1 MSLTIPD
8 NGLLLEG
15 PTEMAA
21 RRPTHA
27 FAVPL
32 SAELVAQMIES
43 AQNGGKIQLALND
56 DPAILI
62 EDQEVPLQPD
72 LLTEPVDYELFYTNP
87 NKPTRG
93 QRVLGPVMSIFD
105 YYKRAKARKAA
116 QTAKPSNSIEGAVEN
131 LKNSFAKV
139 EADKREN
146 SALIVEGLP
155 SKKGAKINPGKARL
169 LGPQTNGASRSI
181 SVSPALSGL
190 GSPSLG
196 PTSNGP
202 GDRLKQQKF
211 PIIHELAAQPL
222 TFEELLA
229 KYDGDE
235 QEFHPILNKV
245 ADFNSDL
252 QKWDL
257 KKMYWK
263 ELDVF
268 EYAYATDE
276 DRQKAIDNAIKQY
289 DRMRLGVSDPLWQK
303 LLPKGERGK
312 GICLSKLHATI
323 AKNIQSAPTPNRIT
337 GTASPSGA
345 ETEKG
350 EPMSR
355 SNSQTG
361 VTKKKVSASVAQAK
375 RIATASA
382 NAKKTGRPSAAKAAA
397 SKVAS
402 PRVASPKV
410 APTKVA
416 GSKGP
421 AAKGGRILSKE
432 IITDSDSDEDEV
444 PLSKSIGRTQ
454 GTAAPAPGPKKSGPP
469 VEKSKTA
476 AKSIEVPSPKTN
488 QKPKAAPVRAVAK
501 KKVEETRDTIRAQP
515 IPRTTKP
522 MVSKRPRDP
531 EDDDS
536 SSSGTPLSQRVK
548 PVAKPKVRP
557 DAVGKS
563 GSTLSKGNKYASP
576 QKSSPLASS
585 PPTNASDNEEDRR
598 TIVSRPQKRER
609 ERERDREVIVSSA
622 SSNAGSVNEDVG
634 SRSKKRPAPS
644 DYASGNIGSKRPCL
658 DPDLLSRAE
667 KFKRAYTRYEALH
680 REVSSAE
687 DPSPDKV
694 DSLMRLHARLQLEK
708 KEIYS
713 AATFGND

>member
-1 MSLTIPD
+1 M
-8 NGLLLEG
+8 
-15 PTEMAA
+15 
-21 RRPTHA
+21 
-27 FAVPL
+27 
-32 SAELVAQMIES
+32 
-43 AQNGGKIQLALND
+43 
-56 DPAILI
+56 
-62 EDQEVPLQPD
+62 
-72 LLTEPVDYELFYTNP
+72 TN
-87 NKPTRG
+87 
-93 QRVLGPVMSIFD
+93 IFC
-105 YYKRAKARKAA
+105 
-116 QTAKPSNSIEGAVEN
+116 
-131 LKNSFAKV
+131 
-139 EADKREN
+139 

-155 SKKGAKINPGKARL
+155 SKKGAKINPDKARL
-169 LGPQTNGASRSI
+169 LGSQTNGVSRSL

-202 GDRLKQQKF
+202 GDKMKQQKF
-211 PIIHELAAQPL
+211 PIIHELAAQNL
-222 TFEELLA
+222 AFEEILA
-229 KYDGDE
+229 RYDGDE

-245 ADFNSDL
+245 ADFDSNE
-252 QKWDL
+252 QKWVL

-276 DRQKAIDNAIKQY
+276 DRQKAIDNAIRQY

-355 SNSQTG
+355 SSSQTG

-375 RIATASA
+375 RLATASA
-382 NAKKTGRPSAAKAAA
+382 NAKKSGRPSAAKAAA

-444 PLSKSIGRTQ
+444 PLSKSIGRAQ
-454 GTAAPAPGPKKSGPP
+454 GTPAPAPGPRKTGPS
-469 VEKSKTA
+469 VEKPKTA
-476 AKSIEVPSPKTN
+476 ARSIEVPSPKIN
-488 QKPKAAPVRAVAK
+488 QKPKAAPIRAVAK

-515 IPRTTKP
+515 LPRTTKP
-522 MVSKRPRDP
+522 VASKRPRDP

-548 PVAKPKVRP
+548 PVAKPKRP
-557 DAVGKS
+557 EAVGKS
-563 GSTLSKGNKYASP
+563 GSTLAKSNKYASP

-585 PPTNASDNEEDRR
+585 PPTNASENEDDRR

-622 SSNAGSVNEDVG
+622 SSNAGSVNGDVG
-634 SRSKKRPAPS
+634 SRSKKRLASS
-644 DYASGNIGSKRPCL
+644 DYSSGNIGSKRPRL

-667 KFKRAYTRYEALH
+667 KFKRTYTRYEALH

-694 DSLMRLHARLQLEK
+694 ESLMRLHARLQLEK
-708 KEIYS
+708 KEIYD
-713 AATFGND
+713 AAAVKLEED

>member
-1 MSLTIPD
+1 MSLAIPD

-15 PTEMAA
+15 PTEAAA
-21 RRPTHA
+21 RRSPHA

-43 AQNGGKIQLALND
+43 AQNGGKLQLSLSD
-56 DPAILI
+56 DPAIFI
-62 EDQEVPLQPD
+62 EDQEVPLQPE

-116 QTAKPSNSIEGAVEN
+116 QTTKPSNGIEGAVEN

-169 LGPQTNGASRSI
+169 LGSQTNGTSRSI

-211 PIIHELAAQPL
+211 PIIHELAAQNL
-222 TFEELLA
+222 TFEELLER
-229 KYDGDE
+229 YDGDE

-245 ADFNSDL
+245 ADFDSDE
-252 QKWDL
+252 QKWVL

-323 AKNIQSAPTPNRIT
+323 AKNSQTVPTPNRIT

-375 RIATASA
+375 RLATAIA
-382 NAKKTGRPSAAKAAA
+382 NAKKPGRPSAAKATA

-402 PRVASPKV
+402 PRMASPKV
-410 APTKVA
+410 ASTKVT

-444 PLSKSIGRTQ
+444 PLSKSLGRTQ
-454 GTAAPAPGPKKSGPP
+454 GVSAPAPGTKKSGPP
-469 VEKSKTA
+469 VEKYKTA
-476 AKSIEVPSPKTN
+476 AKSIEAPSPKTK
-488 QKPKAAPVRAVAK
+488 QKPKAAPIRAVGK

-515 IPRTTKP
+515 IPKTTKP

-531 EDDDS
+531 EDDES

-548 PVAKPKVRP
+548 PVPKPKARP
-557 DAVGKS
+557 DATTKS
-563 GSTLSKGNKYASP
+563 GSTFAKGKFASP

-585 PPTNASDNEEDRR
+585 PLTNASDNEEVRR
-598 TIVSRPQKRER
+598 AIVSRPQKRER

-622 SSNAGSVNEDVG
+622 SSNAGSVNGDVG

-644 DYASGNIGSKRPCL
+644 DYASGNIGSKRPRL
-658 DPDLLSRAE
+658 DPDILSRAE

-687 DPSPDKV
+687 DPSSEKV
-694 DSLMRLHARLQLEK
+694 ESLMRMHARLQIEK

-713 AATFGND
+713 AVTLEND

>member
-1 MSLTIPD
+1 MTNTIC
-8 NGLLLEG
+8 
-15 PTEMAA
+15 
-21 RRPTHA
+21 
-27 FAVPL
+27 
-32 SAELVAQMIES
+32 
-43 AQNGGKIQLALND
+43 
-56 DPAILI
+56 
-62 EDQEVPLQPD
+62 
-72 LLTEPVDYELFYTNP
+72 
-87 NKPTRG
+87 
-93 QRVLGPVMSIFD
+93 
-105 YYKRAKARKAA
+105 
-116 QTAKPSNSIEGAVEN
+116 
-131 LKNSFAKV
+131 
-139 EADKREN
+139 

-169 LGPQTNGASRSI
+169 LGSQTNGSSRSI

-190 GSPSLG
+190 ASPSLG

-202 GDRLKQQKF
+202 GDKMKQQKF
-211 PIIHELAAQPL
+211 PIIHELAVQPQ

-229 KYDGDE
+229 RYDGDE
-235 QEFHPILNKV
+235 QEFHPTLSKV
-245 ADFNSDL
+245 ADFDSNE
-252 QKWDL
+252 QKWVL

-263 ELDVF
+263 DLDVF

-289 DRMRLGVSDPLWQK
+289 DRQRFGVSDPVWQK
-303 LLPKGERGK
+303 LLPKGDRGK

-350 EPMSR
+350 EAMSR
-355 SNSQTG
+355 SSSQTG

-410 APTKVA
+410 APTKVN

-421 AAKGGRILSKE
+421 AAKGGRVLSKE

-444 PLSKSIGRTQ
+444 PLSKSLGRPQ
-454 GTAAPAPGPKKSGPP
+454 GTAAAAPGPKKS
-469 VEKSKTA
+469 EKPKTA
-476 AKSIEVPSPKTN
+476 ARSIEVSNPKTN
-488 QKPKAAPVRAVAK
+488 QKPKAAPIRAVAK
-501 KKVEETRDTIRAQP
+501 KKAEETRDTIRAQP
-515 IPRTTKP
+515 LPRTTKP

-548 PVAKPKVRP
+548 PVPRPKTRP
-557 DAVGKS
+557 DAMVKS
-563 GSTLSKGNKYASP
+563 GSTLAKGNKYASP

-609 ERERDREVIVSSA
+609 ERDREVIVSSA
-622 SSNAGSVNEDVG
+622 SSNAGSVDGDVG

-644 DYASGNIGSKRPCL
+644 DFGSGSNGQKRARL
-658 DPDLLSRAE
+658 DPNILSKAE
-667 KFKRAYTRYEALH
+667 RFKRVYARYEALH
-680 REVSSAE
+680 REVTSAE
-687 DPSPDKV
+687 NPPQDKV
-694 DSLMRLHARLQLEK
+694 DSLMRLHARLEAEK
-708 KEIYS
+708 QEIY
-713 AATFGND
+713 AAARAASEDD

>member
-1 MSLTIPD
+1 MFRSVV
-8 NGLLLEG
+8 LLYYSAPFL
-15 PTEMAA
+15 PT
-21 RRPTHA
+21 
-27 FAVPL
+27 PL
-32 SAELVAQMIES
+32 SSFPLPCSPLTVSLQ
-43 AQNGGKIQLALND
+43 
-56 DPAILI
+56 AILI

-72 LLTEPVDYELFYTNP
+72 LLTEPMDYELFYTNP

-105 YYKRAKARKAA
+105 YYKRANARKAA
-116 QTAKPSNSIEGAVEN
+116 QSSRPSNSIEGAVEN

-155 SKKGAKINPGKARL
+155 SKKVAKINPGKARL
-169 LGPQTNGASRSI
+169 LGSQTNGSSRSI

-202 GDRLKQQKF
+202 GDRMKQQKF
-211 PIIHELAAQPL
+211 PIIHELAAQNL

-229 KYDGDE
+229 RYDGDE

-245 ADFNSDL
+245 ADFDSNE
-252 QKWDL
+252 QKWVL

-268 EYAYATDE
+268 EYAYATDD

-323 AKNIQSAPTPNRIT
+323 AKNIQSVPTPNRIT

-350 EPMSR
+350 EAMSR
-355 SNSQTG
+355 SSSQTG

-382 NAKKTGRPSAAKAAA
+382 NAKRTGRPSAAKAAA

-410 APTKVA
+410 APTKTT

-421 AAKGGRILSKE
+421 ATKAGRILSKE
-432 IITDSDSDEDEV
+432 IITDSESDEDEV
-444 PLSKSIGRTQ
+444 PLSKSIGRPQ
-454 GTAAPAPGPKKSGPP
+454 GTAAPALGVKKSGPP
-469 VEKSKTA
+469 VEKPRTTS
-476 AKSIEVPSPKTN
+476 KSIEVPNPKTN

-515 IPRTTKP
+515 IPRMTKP
-522 MVSKRPRDP
+522 MVSKRTRDL

-548 PVAKPKVRP
+548 PVAKPKARP
-557 DAVGKS
+557 DAMGKS
-563 GSTLSKGNKYASP
+563 GSTLAKGNKYSSP

-622 SSNAGSVNEDVG
+622 SSNAGSVNGDVG

-644 DYASGNIGSKRPCL
+644 DYASSNISSKRPRL
-658 DPDLLSRAE
+658 DPDILSKAE
-667 KFKRAYTRYEALH
+667 KFKRAYSRYEALH
-680 REVSSAE
+680 REVTSAE

-708 KEIYS
+708 KEIYD
-713 AATFGND
+713 AAGVTLEDD

>member
-15 PTEMAA
+15 PTDMAA

-32 SAELVAQMIES
+32 SADLVAQMIES
-43 AQNGGKIQLALND
+43 AQNGVRLQLSLND

-62 EDQEVPLQPD
+62 DDQEVPLQPD

-105 YYKRAKARKAA
+105 YYKRANARKAA
-116 QTAKPSNSIEGAVEN
+116 QSSRASNSIEGAVEN

-169 LGPQTNGASRSI
+169 LGSQTNGSSRSI

-202 GDRLKQQKF
+202 SDRMKQQKF
-211 PIIHELAAQPL
+211 PIIHELAAQNL

-245 ADFNSDL
+245 ADFDSNE
-252 QKWDL
+252 QKWVL

-268 EYAYATDE
+268 EYAYATDD

-350 EPMSR
+350 EAMSR

-402 PRVASPKV
+402 PMVASPKV
-410 APTKVA
+410 APTKIT

-421 AAKGGRILSKE
+421 APKAGRILSKE
-432 IITDSDSDEDEV
+432 IITDSESDEDE
-444 PLSKSIGRTQ
+444 
-454 GTAAPAPGPKKSGPP
+454 
-469 VEKSKTA
+469 
-476 AKSIEVPSPKTN
+476 
-488 QKPKAAPVRAVAK
+488 PKAAPVRAAAK

-515 IPRTTKP
+515 IPRTTKT
-522 MVSKRPRDP
+522 MLSKRTRDL

-548 PVAKPKVRP
+548 PVAKPKARP
-557 DAVGKS
+557 DAMGKS
-563 GSTLSKGNKYASP
+563 GNTLAKGNKYSSP

-585 PPTNASDNEEDRR
+585 PPTNASDNDEDRR
-598 TIVSRPQKRER
+598 TIVSRPQKRERER

-622 SSNAGSVNEDVG
+622 SSNAGSVNGDIG

-644 DYASGNIGSKRPCL
+644 DYASSNIGSKRPRL
-658 DPDLLSRAE
+658 DPDILSKAE
-667 KFKRAYTRYEALH
+667 KFKRAYSRYEALH
-680 REVSSAE
+680 REVTSAE

-708 KEIYS
+708 KEIYD
-713 AATFGND
+713 AAGVMLEDD

>member
-1 MSLTIPD
+1 M
-8 NGLLLEG
+8 
-15 PTEMAA
+15 
-21 RRPTHA
+21 
-27 FAVPL
+27 FC
-32 SAELVAQMIES
+32 
-43 AQNGGKIQLALND
+43 
-56 DPAILI
+56 
-62 EDQEVPLQPD
+62 
-72 LLTEPVDYELFYTNP
+72 
-87 NKPTRG
+87 
-93 QRVLGPVMSIFD
+93 
-105 YYKRAKARKAA
+105 
-116 QTAKPSNSIEGAVEN
+116 
-131 LKNSFAKV
+131 
-139 EADKREN
+139 

-644 DYASGNIGSKRPCL
+644 DYASGNIGSKRPRL

>member
-1 MSLTIPD
+1 
-8 NGLLLEG
+8 
-15 PTEMAA
+15 
-21 RRPTHA
+21 
-27 FAVPL
+27 
-32 SAELVAQMIES
+32 
-43 AQNGGKIQLALND
+43 
-56 DPAILI
+56 
-62 EDQEVPLQPD
+62 
-72 LLTEPVDYELFYTNP
+72 
-87 NKPTRG
+87 
-93 QRVLGPVMSIFD
+93 MSIFD
-105 YYKRAKARKAA
+105 YYKRQQARKAA
-116 QTAKPSNSIEGAVEN
+116 QSSKPSNTIEGAVEN

-155 SKKGAKINPGKARL
+155 SKKGAKINPDKARL
-169 LGPQTNGASRSI
+169 LGSQTNGASRSL
-181 SVSPALSGL
+181 SVSPAFSGL

-202 GDRLKQQKF
+202 GDKMKQQKF
-211 PIIHELAAQPL
+211 PIIHELAAQNL

-245 ADFNSDL
+245 ADFDSNE
-252 QKWDL
+252 QKWVL

-268 EYAYATDE
+268 EYPYATDE
-276 DRQKAIDNAIKQY
+276 DRQKAIDNAIRQY

-303 LLPKGERGK
+303 LLPKADRGK

-355 SNSQTG
+355 SSSQTG

-375 RIATASA
+375 RLATASA

-402 PRVASPKV
+402 PRVA
-410 APTKVA
+410 PTKVTGA
-416 GSKGP
+416 KGA

-444 PLSKSIGRTQ
+444 PLSKSIGRAQ
-454 GTAAPAPGPKKSGPP
+454 GTAAPAPGPRKTGPS
-469 VEKSKTA
+469 VEKPKTA
-476 AKSIEVPSPKTN
+476 ARSIEVPSPKTN
-488 QKPKAAPVRAVAK
+488 QKPKAAPIRPAAK
-501 KKVEETRDTIRAQP
+501 KKAEETKDTIRAQP
-515 IPRTTKP
+515 LPRTTKP
-522 MVSKRPRDP
+522 MASKPARYL

-548 PVAKPKVRP
+548 PVAKPKPRP
-557 DAVGKS
+557 EAVGKS
-563 GSTLSKGNKYASP
+563 GSTLAKSNKYASP

-585 PPTNASDNEEDRR
+585 PPTNASDNEDDRL

-622 SSNAGSVNEDVG
+622 SSNAGSVNGDVG
-634 SRSKKRPAPS
+634 SRSKKRPAS
-644 DYASGNIGSKRPCL
+644 SEYSSGSIGSKRPRL

-667 KFKRAYTRYEALH
+667 KFKRTYSRYEALH

-694 DSLMRLHARLQLEK
+694 ESLMRLHARLQAEK
-708 KEIYS
+708 KEIYD
-713 AATFGND
+713 AAAIKMEED